1 MPFPS
6 PGDLLDPGI
15 EPVCPGLAGAF
26 FTAEPPGEPVPQGRE
41 GKKGTPGV
49 RLCSDLNDRL
59 RSLDFIR

>member
-1 MPFPS
+1 M
-6 PGDLLDPGI
+6 
-15 EPVCPGLAGAF
+15 CPGLAGAF